1 MIPQG
6 LFTQIGMVIISA
18 AVIVTYIQP
27 IFTEIGVKQK
37 DISIYQDKIKSVSA
51 VNDKLD
57 SLTARLNSVSTDDN
71 RRLLTYM
78 PDEIDSISVIR
89 DLYLIS
95 NQAGVFYVD
104 AQYEGE
110 VEDRKASASSEG
122 VDTDPRKYSFLLS
135 VEGTYRQ
142 IKGLI
147 SLLEQNNYPLEIH
160 SLDIDQLEGGFLSVN
175 LSLVTY
181 SYKSFIIG
189 GDNKIEL

>member
-95 NQAGVFYVD
+95 NQAGY
-104 AQYEGE
+104 
-110 VEDRKASASSEG
+110 
-122 VDTDPRKYSFLLS
+122 
-135 VEGTYRQ
+135 
-142 IKGLI
+142 
-147 SLLEQNNYPLEIH
+147 
-160 SLDIDQLEGGFLSVN
+160 
-175 LSLVTY
+175 
-181 SYKSFIIG
+181 
-189 GDNKIEL
+189 